1 MEDIHF
7 LMDFV
12 AENANKLQK
21 KFGFATK
28 NQLNPLMSSLLG
40 QLHRARLVYII

>member
-12 AENANKLQK
+12 AENSNKLQK
-21 KFGFATK
+21 IGFERK
-28 NQLNPLMSSLLG
+28 NQLNPQMCLHLG
-40 QLHRARLVYII
+40 QVQRVRLEQLI